1 MVKAARRLAL
11 AALLWAAPAFAGPL
25 ELDGPLVQGGLVLG
39 RADPGARLVLD
50 GRAVRV
56 AADGRFVIG
65 FGRDA
70 PPEAVLTVT
79 SPAGAVEERRLA
91 IAQRSYDVQRIEG
104 LPDAM
109 VTPSEAD
116 LKRIASETERVA
128 AARTVDSAV
137 PYFLDGFVWPALGP
151 ISGVYGSQRI
161 LNGEPRRPHFGV
173 DVAAPEGT
181 AVRAP
186 AAGVVALADPDLYFT
201 GGTVILD
208 HGHGLSSTFSH
219 LQDVAVEIGDRLAP
233 GDPIGTVGATG
244 RVTGAHLDWRMNWFD
259 TRLDPQ
265 LVVGPMPAAADTG
278 LATHSD

>member
-1 MVKAARRLAL
+1 MVRAARRLVL
-11 AALLWAAPAFAGPL
+11 CALLWAAPALAGPL
-25 ELDGPLVQGGLVLG
+25 ELDGKLVQGGLVLG
-39 RADPGARLVLD
+39 RAEPGARVVLD

-79 SPAGAVEERRLA
+79 NPAGAVEERRLA
-91 IAQRSYDVQRIEG
+91 IAQRSYDIQRIDG

-109 VTPSEAD
+109 VTPDEAD
-116 LKRIASETERVA
+116 LKRIAVEAERVA
-128 AARTVDSAV
+128 AARAVDSAV
-137 PYFLDGFVWPALGP
+137 PYFADGFVWPALGP

-173 DVAAPEGT
+173 DVAAPEG
-181 AVRAP
+181 APVRAP
-186 AAGVVALADPDLYFT
+186 AAGVVTLADPDLYFT

-219 LQDVAVEIGDRLAP
+219 LKEVSVTVGDRLAQ
-233 GDPIGTVGATG
+233 GDPVGTVGATG
-244 RVTGAHLDWRMNWFD
+244 RVTGAHLDWRLNWFD